1 MKYTIVIWPDQLDTV
16 NTWSFF
22 LTHDGYPTTMTS
34 LTLGDAP
41 TGECDNHWCLQT
53 LRCEWCHLS
62 AQELAGGFCYVP
74 FFFLFGGGRCFFF
87 LRLHIIHHHCFF
99 GGRGLKSCFFFFW
112 LNQAPFVWCNS
123 LVGTFKNIANPEED
137 GCVFRCA
144 KSDLFSPKELQA
156 SEGFAV
162 PKTNVEPQKQW
173 WFVDVSPF
181 PSNHFQVPC

>member
-1 MKYTIVIWPDQLDTV
+1 MKYTIVIWPDQLDTL

-62 AQELAGGFCYVP
+62 AQELAGGFVMCRS
-74 FFFLFGGGRCFFF
+74 GGGRWEVFF
-87 LRLHIIHHHCFF
+87 RLHIIHHHCFF
-99 GGRGLKSCFFFFW
+99 LGKGLEIMFFFW
-112 LNQAPFVWCNS
+112 LNQAPFVWCNF
-123 LVGTFKNIANPEED
+123 LVRTFKNIANPEED
-137 GCVFRCA
+137 GWVFRCA
-144 KSDLFSPKELQA
+144 KSNLFSPTNFRHQKDLQ
-156 SEGFAV
+156 SRKLPWN
-162 PKTNVEPQKQW
+162 PKNNGGLY
-173 WFVDVSPF
+173 VDVSPF